1 MTSYSPLVPG
11 IKARDHVLSA
21 PLDHAAANAEA
32 AGNGETIEVY
42 AREVVGAEHDDPG
55 TLPWLLYLQGG
66 PGGSSPRPKARAGWL
81 DAALKRY
88 RVLLLD
94 QRGTGNSTPIGPA
107 LLARRGGPDAAADYL
122 SHLRADAIVR
132 DAELFRGQVA
142 DGAKWTT
149 LGQSYGGFC
158 TFTYLSLAPHGLER
172 CLVTGGIPPIGLRAE
187 DVYRRTWRR
196 VLAKNGTYFAKFP
209 HDRKRLDELAQRIQ
223 RPVLLPDGGQL
234 TLERLLAV
242 GIDFGRSDGFAGVHY
257 LLEQAQHD
265 GELSPAFLH
274 EVAAGTDASS
284 MPLYALLQEAIYC
297 DGPGASN
304 WAATRTRAEV
314 PVLSAQARHPMLT
327 GEMMERWRFTDIP
340 GLAPYGALADALHA
354 KTDWAPLYD
363 TEQLAANEVPVAG
376 AVYYDDMYVDADA
389 SLDVARRTPG
399 VRAWVTNQYEHDGL
413 RADVG
418 VFERLDAM
426 TRGMA

>member
-1 MTSYSPLVPG
+1 MTSYLPLVPG
-11 IKARDHVLSA
+11 IKARDHVIQA
-21 PLDHAAANAEA
+21 PLDHDNP
-32 AGNGETIEVY
+32 AGESIEVY
-42 AREVVGAEHDDPG
+42 AREVFGAEHDDPEK
-55 TLPWLLYLQGG
+55 LPWLLYLQGG
-66 PGGSSPRPKARAGWL
+66 PGGSAPRPTARTGWL

-94 QRGTGNSTPIGPA
+94 QRGTGLSTPVGPSLIARLGGPA
-107 LLARRGGPDAAADYL
+107 ATADYV
-122 SHLRADAIVR
+122 SHLRADSIVR
-132 DAELFRGQVA
+132 DAELLRAQVA

-158 TFTYLSLAPHGLER
+158 TFTYLSLAPHGLDR

-196 VLAKNGTYFAKFP
+196 VLAKNGTYFARFQS
-209 HDRKRLDELAQRIQ
+209 DRKRLNDLITLLQ
-223 RPVLLPDGGQL
+223 RPAMLPDAGQL

-242 GIDFGRSDGFAGVHY
+242 GIEFGRSDGFATVHY
-257 LLEQAQHD
+257 LLEQAQRD
-265 GELSPAFLH
+265 GHLTPAFLA
-274 EVAAGTDASS
+274 EVASRTDVSA

-297 DGPGASN
+297 DGPGATD
-304 WAATRTRAEV
+304 WAATRTRAEME
-314 PVLSAQARHPMLT
+314 VLSARSRHPVLT

-340 GLAPYGALADALHA
+340 GLTPYTEVADELHR

-363 TEQLAANEVPVAG
+363 AQQLMHNEVPVAG

-413 RADVG
+413 RADVN